1 MEFISIG
8 PNCAAADSLKNHKL
22 RTSAYP
28 FDYIFSSLEAVKH
41 SIQDKF
47 KIFLDKQYYR
57 PGTRKDATRHTF
69 YCNMLDTDVLR
80 EHHVREH
87 HPRSYNPSSGNFFNH
102 HNLLENQ
109 AHYEAFQRRTARLLH
124 LLETNQNVVF
134 VYCNDFTKDFQDLVA
149 FSKAF
154 SENQHIFVLGIFRNQ
169 SEKKIL
175 YNEGRCK
182 IYQNYDEP
190 LIFDEIKAIA
200 FA

>member
-1 MEFISIG
+1 MEFVSIG
-8 PNCAAADSLKNHKL
+8 PNCGSADLLKQYKL
-22 RTSAYP
+22 RTKAYP

-47 KIFLDKQYYR
+47 KIFLDKQYYT

-69 YCNMLDTDVLR
+69 YCKMLDTDVLKEHHYR
-80 EHHVREH
+80 EHHRT
-87 HPRSYNPSSGNFFNH
+87 YNPSSGNFFNH
-102 HNLLENQ
+102 HNLLENE

-134 VYCNDFTKDFQDLVA
+134 VYCNYLTQDIQDLVE
-149 FSKAF
+149 FSRAF
-154 SENQHIFVLGIFRNQ
+154 SENQHIFVLGIFRNH

-182 IYQNYDEP
+182 IYQNYDDP
-190 LIFDEIKAIA
+190 FIFNEIKSIA
-200 FA
+200 FV